1 MTNQNNELDEILEE
15 FGYAVV
21 NYPDIPRHEL
31 IRKGKQA
38 IQALYAPKPVE
49 NGELDLY
56 RALQTLKDQDDNYVL
71 STISF
76 SSQYGLQRL
85 IEFIEARL
93 AQEKAKWV
101 AEAEKLEHYYSHKA
115 KKEAGYAEL
124 YWCACGKYDRDKDR
138 LLRHV
143 RWHELALAKL
153 LDKENV

>member
-1 MTNQNNELDEILEE
+1 MFAAIEYGRLNSDVTQDAVEASWFHHLD
-15 FGYAVV
+15 
-21 NYPDIPRHEL
+21 DIME
-31 IRKGKQA
+31 
-38 IQALYAPKPVE
+38 YV
-49 NGELDLY
+49 
-56 RALQTLKDQDDNYVL
+56 DDHV
-71 STISF
+71 
-76 SSQYGLQRL
+76 
-85 IEFIEARL
+85 

-115 KKEAGYAEL
+115 RKEAGYAEL